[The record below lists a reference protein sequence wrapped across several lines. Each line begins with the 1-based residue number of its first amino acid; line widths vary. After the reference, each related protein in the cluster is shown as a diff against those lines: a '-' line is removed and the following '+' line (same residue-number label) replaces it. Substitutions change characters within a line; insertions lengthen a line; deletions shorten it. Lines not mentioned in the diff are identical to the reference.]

1 MASQLARGF
10 LAEQD
15 LERFVREEHGGNRA
29 AAARAKAASGEA
41 CMRNAPKAALKYF
54 RDALDLATTEAAR
67 AAVHRLCAAACL
79 EIGHFNRCVGHATR
93 ALAVDANDLESLRHR
108 LTAHEALGAWRRERD
123 LDSATRSRARGGE
136 GGDQP
141 VELHAP
147 SESHKSVDGARRAPP
162 VWKST
167 SRARRVDG
175 VEDDTTIQH
184 ERAVKFDFHTR
195 PCRAGHATVWRGPVD
210 ERSLSGVLRAL
221 FNSAI
226 VAAAPR
232 ETFFTKQVVVKGP
245 CRLRHLAFCAGAR
258 ATADL
263 GLEDCVVACPGG
275 VGVDASAALSL
286 KRCLVEHCA
295 DGVVAR
301 GALDVRGTTVRHCA
315 NVGLDASESDGPA
328 RVEEVTVAACGAA
341 VRGAVEF
348 AGSGNDV
355 EGV

>member
-1 MASQLARGF
+1 MYKRQL
-10 LAEQD
+10 LIC
-15 LERFVREEHGGNRA
+15 
-29 AAARAKAASGEA
+29 GE
-41 CMRNAPKAALKYF
+41 L
-54 RDALDLATTEAAR
+54 
-67 AAVHRLCAAACL
+67 
-79 EIGHFNRCVGHATR
+79 
-93 ALAVDANDLESLRHR
+93 
-108 LTAHEALGAWRRERD
+108 
-123 LDSATRSRARGGE
+123 
-136 GGDQP
+136 
-141 VELHAP
+141 
-147 SESHKSVDGARRAPP
+147 
-162 VWKST
+162 
-167 SRARRVDG
+167 
-175 VEDDTTIQH
+175 
-184 ERAVKFDFHTR
+184 
-195 PCRAGHATVWRGPVD
+195 
-210 ERSLSGVLRAL
+210 
-221 FNSAI
+221 

-286 KRCLVEHCA
+286 NRCLVEHCA

-328 RVEEVTVAACGAA
+328 RVEELTVAACGVA

-348 AGSGNDV
+348 VGSENDV